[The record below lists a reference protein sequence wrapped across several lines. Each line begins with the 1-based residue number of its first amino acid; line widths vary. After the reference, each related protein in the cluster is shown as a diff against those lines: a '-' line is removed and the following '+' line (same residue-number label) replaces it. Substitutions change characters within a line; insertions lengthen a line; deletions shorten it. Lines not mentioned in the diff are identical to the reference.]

1 MSMKKK
7 LSGGF
12 AQVKGVISPGVLLT
26 LSILNSKRV
35 PAPDRGVKSSE
46 NADIR
51 RVLIG
56 PGPGKT
62 FPETFQFP
70 PVRPAF
76 WIGELVVKL
85 QTVSLKVKSPW
96 NPT

>member
-12 AQVKGVISPGVLLT
+12 AHVNGVISPGVLLT
-26 LSILNSKRV
+26 LSIFNSKRV
-35 PAPDRGVKSSE
+35 PAPDRGRKSSE
-46 NADIR
+46 NADMR
-51 RVLIG
+51 TVLIG
-56 PGPGKT
+56 PGPGRM

-76 WIGELVVKL
+76 CTGGVAKL
-85 QTVSLKVKSPW
+85 QTVSSKVKSPW

>member
-12 AQVKGVISPGVLLT
+12 AHVNGVISPGVLLT
-26 LSILNSKRV
+26 LSIFNSKRV
-35 PAPDRGVKSSE
+35 PAPDRGRKSSE
-46 NADIR
+46 NADMR
-51 RVLIG
+51 TVLIG
-56 PGPGKT
+56 PGPGRM

-85 QTVSLKVKSPW
+85 QMVSLKVKSPW

>member
-1 MSMKKK
+1 MKKK

-12 AQVKGVISPGVLLT
+12 AQVSGLMSPGVLLT
-26 LSILNSKRV
+26 LSILNSNRV
-35 PAPDRGVKSSE
+35 PEPDRGRKSSE

-51 RVLIG
+51 TVLMG
-56 PGPGKT
+56 PGPGRT

-76 WIGELVVKL
+76 CTGGLGKV